1 MFYGSL
7 SCCGIK
13 FPNLGSLASHEVRS
27 HGTQQIVP
35 KGIKRRTRYP
45 LRFKAAVLEKLES
58 WLAFVCTRCELSQT
72 PELLEQFHN
81 ERELAKQY
89 ECAEQEEEM
98 EEEGAEATRR
108 QAQAMGEA
116 FECTGCGNRKFKRK
130 FTTAEQV
137 ISLSLCLILARSLA
151 DLLYLSFFFSLARSL
166 AKYSQSGCSCL
177 RDFLVKFEQVEEEE
191 RGVP

>member
-27 HGTQQIVP
+27 HGTQKIVP
-35 KGIKRRTRYP
+35 KGINRRTRYP

-72 PELLEQFHN
+72 LELLEQFHN
-81 ERELAKQY
+81 ERELEKQY
-89 ECAEQEEEM
+89 EYAEQEEEM

-137 ISLSLCLILARSLA
+137 FSLSLCMILAR
-151 DLLYLSFFFSLARSL
+151 
-166 AKYSQSGCSCL
+166 
-177 RDFLVKFEQVEEEE
+177 
-191 RGVP
+191 